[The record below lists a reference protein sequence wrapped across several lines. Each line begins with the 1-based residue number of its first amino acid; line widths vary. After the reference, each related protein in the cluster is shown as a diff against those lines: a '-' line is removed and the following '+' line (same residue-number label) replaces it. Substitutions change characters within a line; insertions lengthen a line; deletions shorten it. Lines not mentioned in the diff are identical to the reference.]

1 MAGTSY
7 RATAQ
12 PSSMRPHASGYMNPA
27 LMQQSWQNLAQD
39 AENERRSLYA
49 RAADRQNAVI
59 GGYNQQIA
67 DSRAASAQ
75 GYGQLEADY
84 GALTADALATR
95 QRNMDRINQ
104 YGNSMRQDLDIANQQ
119 RLAKARQSAIQ
130 RGLGNTTIQDSLVR
144 GQNFDNTRQQLTL
157 EDQLL
162 QNRIAT
168 DSQLSG
174 AYQGALQTR
183 AQGLNTQRN
192 INVDRDN
199 ALAQSQLGYIG
210 GIQDDM
216 QGFQAHTLHVVVANA
231 EREPAGRSEPQGTK
245 PDVRTAKNKHRS
257 RATSRYEVVRDRHGR
272 FAKNAQP
279 GCGSHA
285 ARQWWSS
292 GAFQASA

>member
-75 GYGQLEADY
+75 GYSQLEADY

-144 GQNFDNTRQQLTL
+144 GQNFDNTRQQLAL

-216 QGFQAHTLHVVVANA
+216 QGFQNVANLYTSLWQMQNANQQA
-231 EREPAGRSEPQGTK
+231 EANRRAQNSMYGRPKTNIVLGRPRGTK
-245 PDVRTAKNKHRS
+245 
-257 RATSRYEVVRDRHGR
+257 
-272 FAKNAQP
+272 
-279 GCGSHA
+279 
-285 ARQWWSS
+285 W
-292 GAFQASA
+292 